1 MAKRKIIFGTYDT
14 ALEGAWTVARLDLTS
29 PAFQTNLVQV
39 PGRSGP
45 LDLSAVLTDGEP
57 VYTSRNLTAVLE
69 NSDDDRPAREQR
81 IRDIIAELDGYQK
94 KIWLPDDAAHYLLG
108 RLHVVREYNDLAHAA
123 VTVTAV
129 CDPWLYNNE
138 ETVHNLT
145 ANSRAQTKTI
155 VNHGRRTVAPVVTV
169 TGSSVSLIYGAHTW
183 ELSAG
188 TYQLPDL
195 ILRTGEHQL
204 TYSGSGSIKITYREA
219 VLL

>member
-1 MAKRKIIFGTYDT
+1 MEKRKIIFGTYDT
-14 ALEGAWTVARLDLTS
+14 ALQGAWTLARLNLTS

-39 PGRSGP
+39 PGRSRP

-57 VYTSRNLTAVLE
+57 VYNSRNLTAVLE
-69 NSDDDRPAREQR
+69 NSDDDRAARERR

-94 KIWLPDDAAHYLLG
+94 QIWLPDDAEHYLQG
-108 RLHVVREYNDLAHAA
+108 RLHVVRDYNDLAHAS

-138 ETVHNLT
+138 ETVHNL
-145 ANSRAQTKTI
+145 AAKAQAQTAII
-155 VNHGRRTVAPVVTV
+155 VNYGRRAVVPVLEI
-169 TGSSVSLIYGAHTW
+169 TGGSVSLIYGTYTW
-183 ELSAG
+183 SLSTG
-188 TYQLPDL
+188 TYQLPDF

-204 TYSGSGSIKITYREA
+204 TYSGTGSIKITYREA

>member
-1 MAKRKIIFGTYDT
+1 MEKRKIIFGTYDT
-14 ALEGAWTVARLDLTS
+14 AQEGAWTVARLELTS

-57 VYTSRNLTAVLE
+57 VYNSRNLTVVLE
-69 NSDDDRPAREQR
+69 NSDDNRSAREHR
-81 IRDIIAELDGYQK
+81 IRDMIAQLDGFQK
-94 KIWLPDDAAHYLLG
+94 QIWLPDDAEHYLQG
-108 RLHVVREYNDLAHAA
+108 RLHVVRNYNDLAHCA

-138 ETVHNLT
+138 ETVYNLT
-145 ANSRAQTKTI
+145 ATAQAQNATI
-155 VNHGRRTVAPVVTV
+155 VNTGRRTVVPVLEI
-169 TGSSVSLIYGAHTW
+169 TGGSVSLTYGTNTW
-183 ELSAG
+183 ALSAG

-204 TYSGSGSIKITYREA
+204 TYSGTGSAKLTYREA

>member
-29 PAFQTNLVQV
+29 PAFQTNLVHV

-129 CDPWLYNNE
+129 CDPWLYNNQ
-138 ETVHNLT
+138 ETVYNLT
-145 ANSRAQTKTI
+145 ATAQAQTETI
-155 VNHGRRTVAPVVTV
+155 VNHGRRTVAPVLEI
-169 TGSSVSLIYGAHTW
+169 TGGPVSLIYGTYTW
-183 ELSAG
+183 SLSAG

-204 TYSGSGSIKITYREA
+204 TYSGTGSIKITYREA